1 MAAFAGL
8 RLGSCAMGILN
19 ARPKLEPGEALAWKS
34 AANHVAGSIYTLWG
48 MKTASGGQLVLT
60 DRRIFFQPGRAD
72 ALLRERVWQKP
83 VEEIDGFEIVGPD
96 GEVFGGGMRNR
107 LGIRSGDELEVFVVN
122 KLEKKLGDLRALT
135 GKQT

>member
-1 MAAFAGL
+1 MAGAAGQ
-8 RLGSCAMGILN
+8 RLGSRPMGILN
-19 ARPKLEPGEALAWKS
+19 ARPKLEQDEALAWRS

-60 DRRIFFQPGRAD
+60 DRRIFFQPGRVD
-72 ALLRERVWQKP
+72 ALFRERVWQKT

-107 LGIRSGDELEVFVVN
+107 LGIRSGDELEVFVIN
-122 KLEKKLGDLRALT
+122 KLEKNLGELRALS